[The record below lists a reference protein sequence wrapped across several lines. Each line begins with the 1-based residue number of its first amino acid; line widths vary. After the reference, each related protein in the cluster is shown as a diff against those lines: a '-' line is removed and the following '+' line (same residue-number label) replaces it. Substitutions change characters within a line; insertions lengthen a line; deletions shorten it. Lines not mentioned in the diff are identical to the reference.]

1 VPVFSRADEALRRHS
16 NLKVIF
22 MTGYTRNAVVHNGM
36 LDSGVHFERLAAKA
50 RYQPRPGSV

>member
-50 RYQPRPGSV
+50 RYLPRPGSV